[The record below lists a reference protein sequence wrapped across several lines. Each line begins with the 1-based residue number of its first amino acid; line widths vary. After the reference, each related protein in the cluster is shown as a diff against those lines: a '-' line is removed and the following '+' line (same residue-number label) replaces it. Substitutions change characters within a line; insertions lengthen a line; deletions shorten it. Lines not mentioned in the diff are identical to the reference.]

1 MNWAVPKNIILP
13 GEKVLWSNY
22 EGDPVPRSEN
32 ATVIVRTLSVGWI
45 VYAWWRIFR
54 DLAKHPENAFSII
67 LPYLVGIVLGLVI
80 IWFAPKFSKLFSRVE
95 FTKPFKNCIITK
107 QRILLFN
114 SPAIDLVAISRSDLI
129 STDEDFVQGSRSLVF
144 RDGAKDQSFAFLSSQ
159 DFEAIKSILS
169 NQSIIS

>member
-22 EGDPVPRSEN
+22 EGDPIPRSEN

-45 VYAWWRIFR
+45 VYALWRIFR

-80 IWFAPKFSKLFSRVE
+80 IWFAPKFS
-95 FTKPFKNCIITK
+95 
-107 QRILLFN
+107 
-114 SPAIDLVAISRSDLI
+114 
-129 STDEDFVQGSRSLVF
+129 
-144 RDGAKDQSFAFLSSQ
+144 
-159 DFEAIKSILS
+159 
-169 NQSIIS
+169 

>member
-45 VYAWWRIFR
+45 VYALWRIFR

-80 IWFAPKFSKLFSRVE
+80 IWFAPKFSKLFSQVK

-114 SPAIDLVAISRSDLI
+114 NPAIDLVAISRLDLI